1 LESITLANNIAELI
15 FNKKGY
21 GVKIL
26 DLKEVATFTDYF
38 VICSADSDT
47 QVKAIADEIDKSLR
61 DSGLRSWHKEGYRA
75 LNWVLID
82 YVDVV
87 RGYCKK
93 LYKTRE
99 EYERLNLPEKVKELN
114 GEIAIVEE
122 YLPKQLSEDEIR
134 KIVKETVET
143 NKFTAKEMGLAMKQI
158 MSKCGSVA
166 DGKKVQMILKEMLS
180 C

>member
-1 LESITLANNIAELI
+1 MESNTLANNIAELI

-87 RGYCKK
+87 VHVFKK
-93 LYKTRE
+93 DMREFYNLEKLWGDAPVIEVEDPALKKAEPVKEKKTVRKTRA
-99 EYERLNLPEKVKELN
+99 VK
-114 GEIAIVEE
+114 
-122 YLPKQLSEDEIR
+122 K
-134 KIVKETVET
+134 
-143 NKFTAKEMGLAMKQI
+143 
-158 MSKCGSVA
+158 
-166 DGKKVQMILKEMLS
+166 
-180 C
+180 

>member
-21 GVKIL
+21 DVRIL

-61 DSGLRSWHKEGYRA
+61 DGGLKSWHKEGYRS

-87 RGYCKK
+87 VHVFKK
-93 LYKTRE
+93 DMRE
-99 EYERLNLPEKVKELN
+99 FYNLEKLWGDAPVIEVEDPALKKAAPVKEKKT
-114 GEIAIVEE
+114 V
-122 YLPKQLSEDEIR
+122 R
-134 KIVKETVET
+134 KTKTT
-143 NKFTAKEMGLAMKQI
+143 
-158 MSKCGSVA
+158 
-166 DGKKVQMILKEMLS
+166 KK
-180 C
+180 

>member
-1 LESITLANNIAELI
+1 MESITLANNIAELI

-61 DSGLRSWHKEGYRA
+61 DSGLKSWHKEGYRA

-87 RGYCKK
+87 VHVFKK
-93 LYKTRE
+93 DMREFYNLEKLWGDANIIEVEDPALKKAEPVKEKKTVRKTR
-99 EYERLNLPEKVKELN
+99 
-114 GEIAIVEE
+114 
-122 YLPKQLSEDEIR
+122 
-134 KIVKETVET
+134 
-143 NKFTAKEMGLAMKQI
+143 TAKK
-158 MSKCGSVA
+158 
-166 DGKKVQMILKEMLS
+166 
-180 C
+180 